1 MCVGLDGV
9 QYQED
14 LRLTEQK
21 VEQQRKIAE
30 RAEKDLE
37 PVDVSLPGVW
47 EWKGGRGLN
56 FVVHCL
62 RDPVTLGSGMKCPAC
77 DFCCHAFAALC
88 CLCPH
93 YLPFLCPCYACRG
106 GCRSWTACLMR

>member
-1 MCVGLDGV
+1 MHMCVGLDGA

-37 PVDVSLPGVW
+37 PVDVSLPGEGGWVCVGGC
-47 EWKGGRGLN
+47 GGRGEGC
-56 FVVHCL
+56 V
-62 RDPVTLGSGMKCPAC
+62 GEGGMLH
-77 DFCCHAFAALC
+77 DE
-88 CLCPH
+88 
-93 YLPFLCPCYACRG
+93 G
-106 GCRSWTACLMR
+106 GGATTQM